1 LDLLFGPTA
10 YSLVEHGIE
19 TVQVIKPD
27 IFSDFVARLAPYA
40 FLWIKCRLVRRKI
53 LQMNLG
59 VALEKKLNIFAS
71 MPGGP
76 VRVEEDNVA
85 LELFQQV
92 MQHFQ
97 ESLPIASGCSD
108 QSLPPQQWRH
118 PTRQIE
124 PFVVLA
130 IGWNPKSFAFLGPAS
145 SQAGMK
151 AKAGLIL
158 KNNGLSGFKMAQFF
172 LTPFENCGNLRRGLE
187 DKHSCPVLNC
197 SLIGAATS
205 EPAELSTSVQNAAL
219 GVPPVLAHPRQ
230 LWAGRIL
237 GVSFPDAAPTV
248 ASRRVLTELGD
259 PDEASVLELGFPL
272 GSLHESSDPKSYG
285 LAQTKRLP
293 IPAAG
298 PPKPATR
305 QRSLSRSMPPELAL
319 LRLAVSLGLLLGASD
334 LKLSCDEYSINPLI
348 MQHYL
353 VR

>member
-1 LDLLFGPTA
+1 MV
-10 YSLVEHGIE
+10 YSLAEHDIE
-19 TVQVIKPD
+19 SVKVIKPD
-27 IFSDFVARLAPYA
+27 IFGDFVARLAPYA

-59 VALEKKLNIFAS
+59 MALEKKFDLLAS

-76 VRVEEDNVA
+76 VHIEEDIVA

-97 ESLPIASGCSD
+97 ESLPIAPGCSD

-130 IGWNPKSFAFLGPAS
+130 IGGNPKSFAPLGPAP

-158 KNNGLSGFKMAQFF
+158 KNNGLPGFKIAQFF
-172 LTPFENCGNLRRGLE
+172 LTPFENCGNLRRGPE
-187 DKHSCPVLNC
+187 DKHSCPALGC
-197 SLIGAATS
+197 SLIGVATS
-205 EPAELSTSVQNAAL
+205 ELAELSASAQNAAL
-219 GVPPVLAHPRQ
+219 SVPPVLVHPRQ

-237 GVSFPDAAPTV
+237 RVSFPDAAPTV
-248 ASRRVLTELGD
+248 ASRRALTEWGD
-259 PDEASVLELGFPL
+259 PDGASVLELGFPL

-293 IPAAG
+293 VPAAG

-305 QRSLSRSMPPELAL
+305 LRSLSQSMPPGLAL
-319 LRLAVSLGLLLGASD
+319 PRLAVSLGLPRCVLNST
-334 LKLSCDEYSINPLI
+334 LSCDKYSINPLI
-348 MQHYL
+348 MHHYL
-353 VR
+353 MRSY